1 MIRPG
6 AAPADAPEREP
17 MTRAKVDANCP
28 VKVSMR
34 GQALLKDPLL
44 NKGTAFTPEERRAF
58 GLDGLLPQCHRTI
71 QEQVALEVEKVRAK
85 GTPLEQFIGLA
96 ALQDRNETLFYRVLV
111 ENLQEFL
118 PIVYTPVVGAACQNY
133 SHIFRNPRGLWIT
146 PLDIDRIPEILRGF
160 PYQDVRL
167 IVATDNE
174 RILGLGDQG
183 AGGMGIPVGKLALYT
198 AAAGIPPS
206 QCLPISLDVGTDN
219 QALLDDP
226 YYIGWRHKR
235 VRGPEYYEFVE
246 AFVEAV
252 KEVFP
257 RALLQ
262 WEDFLKETAFAVLD
276 RYRRRLTSFND
287 DIQGTSGIAV
297 AGLFGALRITGI
309 PLEDQRIVYAGA
321 GAAGVGIARLVRS
334 AIQEVCGD
342 PAKVRL
348 AQVLC
353 DTKGLVWDSGEK
365 LQAHKREFA
374 LKRAD
379 LDRLGLKGSGPFG
392 LLDVV
397 KAYRP
402 TMLLGTSATPGL
414 FTEEI
419 VREMA
424 KHVERPIIFA
434 YSNPTSKTEVKP
446 EDAIRWSDGKVIIA
460 TGSPFP
466 PVEYQGR
473 TYEIGQGNNAF
484 VFPGVG
490 LGAILAEASEVTDS
504 MFLVAAKAVAECV
517 SEERIARGAIYPD
530 QSELRAVSA
539 RIAAAVIRDAQRQ
552 GLGRIIP
559 DEQIEKFVADHMWFP
574 EYRPYTV

>member
-1 MIRPG
+1 MPH
-6 AAPADAPEREP
+6 PNVHPS
-17 MTRAKVDANCP
+17 CP
-28 VKVSMR
+28 LKVSLR
-34 GQALLKDPLL
+34 GNALLKDPLY
-44 NKGTAFTPEERRAF
+44 NKGLAFSPAEREAF
-58 GLDGLLPQCHRTI
+58 GLEGLLPKAQRTI
-71 QEQVALEVEKVRAK
+71 QEQVAVELEHIQAK
-85 GTPLEQFIGLA
+85 ATPLEKFIGLA
-96 ALQDRNETLFYRVLV
+96 ALQERNETLFYRVVV

-118 PIVYTPVVGAACQNY
+118 PIVYTPTVGAACQHY
-133 SHIFRNPRGLWIT
+133 SHIFRHPRGLWIT
-146 PLDIDRIPEILRGF
+146 PADIARIPEVLSGA
-160 PYQDVRL
+160 PNQDIRL

-198 AAAGIPPS
+198 AAAGIHPS
-206 QCLPISLDVGTDN
+206 QCLPVSLDVGTDN

-235 VRGPEYYEFVE
+235 LRGDSYYQFVE
-246 AFVEAV
+246 AFVLAV
-252 KEVFP
+252 KEIFP

-262 WEDFLKETAFAVLD
+262 WEDFLKETAFTVLD
-276 RYRRRLTSFND
+276 RYRKRITSFND

-297 AGLFGALRITGI
+297 AGLLGALRITGI
-309 PLEDQRIVYAGA
+309 PLAEQRIVYAGA
-321 GAAGVGIARLVRS
+321 GAAGVGIARLVRT
-334 AIQEVCGD
+334 AMQEQCAD
-342 PAKVRL
+342 ADQVRR
-348 AQVLC
+348 AQVLV
-353 DTKGLVWDSGEK
+353 DTKGLVWESGEK

-374 LKRAD
+374 LQRAD
-379 LDRLGLKGSGPFG
+379 LDRLGLEGRGPHD
-392 LLDVV
+392 LLAVV

-424 KHVERPIIFA
+424 RHVERPIIFA

-446 EDAIRWSDGKVIIA
+446 EDAIAWTDGRAILA

-466 PVEYQGR
+466 PVTYKGR

-490 LGAILAEASEVTDS
+490 LGAILAEATEVTDS

-517 SEERIARGAIYPD
+517 SEERIQTGAIYPD
-530 QSELRAVSA
+530 QSDLRVVSA

-552 GLGRIIP
+552 GLGRMIP
-559 DEQIEKFVADHMWFP
+559 DEEIESLVEERMWFP
-574 EYRPYTV
+574 EYRPYVPA

>member
-1 MIRPG
+1 MDPSCPI
-6 AAPADAPEREP
+6 
-17 MTRAKVDANCP
+17 KVAL
-28 VKVSMR
+28 R

-44 NKGTAFTPEERRAF
+44 NKGTAFPPEERKAF
-58 GLDGLLPQCHRTI
+58 GLDGLLPKCHLTI
-71 QEQVALEVEKVRAK
+71 EEQVALELEKVRAK
-85 GTPLEQFIGLA
+85 STPLEQFIGLA
-96 ALQDRNETLFYRVLV
+96 ALQDRNETLFYRVVV

-118 PIVYTPVVGAACQNY
+118 PIVYTPTVGAACQSY
-133 SHIFRNPRGLWIT
+133 SHIFRQARGLWIT
-146 PLDIDRIPEILRGF
+146 PLDIDRIPEVLRSF
-160 PYQDVRL
+160 PHQGIRL

-206 QCLPISLDVGTDN
+206 QCLPVSLDVGTDN

-235 VRGPEYYEFVE
+235 VRGAEYYEFIE

-297 AGLFGALRITGI
+297 AGLLGALRITGI
-309 PLEDQRIVYAGA
+309 PLAEQRIVYAGA

-334 AIQEVCGD
+334 AMQEQCD
-342 PAKVRL
+342 DADQVRL

-353 DTKGLVWDSGEK
+353 DTHGLVWESGAP

-374 LKRAD
+374 IKRAD
-379 LDRLGLKGSGPFG
+379 LGRLGLKGDGPFD
-392 LLDVV
+392 LLQVV
-397 KAYRP
+397 KAYKP
-402 TMLLGTSATPGL
+402 TMMLGTSATPGL

-446 EDAIRWSDGKVIIA
+446 EDAIRWTDGKVIIA
-460 TGSPFP
+460 TGSPFA
-466 PVEYQGR
+466 PVEYKGK

-517 SEERIARGAIYPD
+517 SEARIASGAIYPD
-530 QSELRAVSA
+530 QSELRPVSA

-559 DEQIEKFVADHMWFP
+559 DDQIEQFVADQMWVP
-574 EYRPYTV
+574 EYRPYLPA